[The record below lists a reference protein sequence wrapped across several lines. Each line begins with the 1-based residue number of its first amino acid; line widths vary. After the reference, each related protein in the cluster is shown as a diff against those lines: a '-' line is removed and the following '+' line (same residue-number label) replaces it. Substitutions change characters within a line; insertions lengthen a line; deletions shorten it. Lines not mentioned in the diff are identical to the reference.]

1 LSDTFFYIWSEI
13 TSILEFGIILWNL
26 IVWEDHELEWHCLPE
41 RCTWLPYFQICL
53 CNQCA
58 RYPRILKAPLRKQCI
73 GLLYFWYLIW
83 VLMFNAY
90 IIWLTSYQ
98 LVDYVNLA
106 MYVQSLKLSAIS
118 WLFFWCNWRI
128 LFFYSIDL
136 STYSLLP

>member
-1 LSDTFFYIWSEI
+1 MIWNYFN
-13 TSILEFGIILWNL
+13 FGIWNHTVKSDSMRRSWIRMTL
-26 IVWEDHELEWHCLPE
+26 LAWKMHI
-41 RCTWLPYFQICL
+41 WLPYFQICL
-53 CNQCA
+53 CNQSA
-58 RYPRILKAPLRKQCI
+58 RYLRILKAPLRKQCI

-106 MYVQSLKLSAIS
+106 MYVQSLKLSAIP